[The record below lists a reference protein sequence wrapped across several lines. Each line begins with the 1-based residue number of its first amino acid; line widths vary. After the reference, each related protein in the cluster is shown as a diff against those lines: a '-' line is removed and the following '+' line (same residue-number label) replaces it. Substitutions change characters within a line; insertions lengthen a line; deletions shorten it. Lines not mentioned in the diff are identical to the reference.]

1 MNLNEAKQ
9 ILNNN
14 GYILESISEDEISD
28 ILWNNLPANKSMK
41 GIKHVREF
49 LSYEIENLGRAS
61 VARIAKAIA
70 DLYNIGYDNETY
82 HPKNVNKITP
92 DVAIKSAKLIKQKA
106 KENM

>member
-1 MNLNEAKQ
+1 MQLDEAKQ

-41 GIKHVREF
+41 GINHVREF
-49 LSYEIENLGRAS
+49 LSYEIENLGRVS
-61 VARIAKAIA
+61 VARIAQTIA
-70 DLYNIGYDNETY
+70 KLYNMGYDNETY

-92 DVAIKSAKLIKQKA
+92 DDAMKAAETIKQIA
-106 KENM
+106 KESI